1 MTKEMLQGGH
11 GATIGAQLRRL
22 SERIDRDVGLLYGH
36 LGVAFEQRWF
46 GVLNQIVQN
55 GAMTVGDLAAALRIT
70 HVSVSQ
76 SVRSLEAVGYV
87 RSAPDPKDGRRRPL
101 SLTAKGETLVQTLTP
116 FWLELNREAEALNR
130 EVGDIARYLD
140 RLDVALTDRS
150 LFDRVRAR
158 IDKVEAPGRLGEGAA

>member
-1 MTKEMLQGGH
+1 MTNETLQGGH

-55 GAMTVGDLAAALRIT
+55 GAMTVGDLAVALRIT

-76 SVRSLEAVGYV
+76 SVRSLEAAGYL
-87 RSAPDPKDGRRRPL
+87 RSMPDPKDRRRRPL
-101 SLTAKGETLVQTLTP
+101 SLTADGGALVQTLTP
-116 FWLELNREAEALNR
+116 FWLELNREAEVLNR
-130 EVGDIARYLD
+130 EVGDIALHLD
-140 RLDVALTDRS
+140 RLDEALNERS
-150 LFDRVRAR
+150 LFERVQVR
-158 IDKVEAPGRLGEGAA
+158 IGRVKEPDL